1 MSALSD
7 PSTSTRS
14 NMLSNLVKLRWQKL
28 VQSRPSPGVFTLA
41 SVVTLAG
48 VFYWA
53 GIASDRYVSQ
63 AHIIIQRTDLAGGQ
77 SIDFS
82 SILSGQGGANRADQ
96 MLLRDYLLSVD
107 MLKKLDAQ
115 LKLRA
120 HYSDTRRDIVSRMWR
135 ISPSVEWLHRHYLSR
150 VSVEFD
156 DYAGV
161 LMLSTQGYTP
171 ETAHAIAAM
180 MVAEGEQFMDNMARK
195 LATEQVSF
203 LEKQVE
209 KNADKAMRARQEL
222 LSYQNRKGLA
232 SPQATAENFTIIINK
247 LEAQR
252 TELQTQ
258 RNALQ
263 AYLVATHPNVV
274 QLNQQLDAINRQ
286 IATEKAKLA
295 APDGKTLNRTVEEF
309 QRLQL
314 QAEFQQQVYQT
325 ALTALETGRVE
336 ATRTLKKV
344 SVLQAPT
351 LPEYPL
357 EPRRIYNSIVF
368 ALCAFLLAGVLKL
381 LVAVI
386 KDHRD

>member
-1 MSALSD
+1 MSAQ
-7 PSTSTRS
+7 P
-14 NMLSNLVKLRWQKL
+14 NLIASPIRLRWHELIQKL
-28 VQSRPSPGVFTLA
+28 LMRPSFGLFTLA
-41 SVVTLAG
+41 SVLTFAGTL
-48 VFYWA
+48 YWA
-53 GIASDRYVSQ
+53 GLASDRYVSQ
-63 AHIIIQRTDLAGGQ
+63 AHIIIQRTDFAGGPTL
-77 SIDFS
+77 DFS

-96 MLLRDYLLSVD
+96 LLLRDYLLSVD
-107 MLKKLDAQ
+107 MLRKLDAQ
-115 LKLRA
+115 LQLRA
-120 HYSDTRRDIVSRMWR
+120 HYSDTRRDIGSRMWAV
-135 ISPSVEWLHRHYLSR
+135 SPSVEWLHRHYLSR

-161 LMLSTQGYTP
+161 LMISTQAYAP
-171 ETAHAIAAM
+171 EMAQAIAAM
-180 MVAEGEQFMDNMARK
+180 MVAEGEQFMDDMARK

-209 KNADKAMRARQEL
+209 QHADKALQARQAM
-222 LSYQNRKGLA
+222 LSYQNRKGMA
-232 SPQATAENFTIIINK
+232 SPQATAENLAGIISK

-274 QLNQQLDAINRQ
+274 QLSQQLDAVERQ
-286 IATEKAKLA
+286 IAIEKAKLA

-309 QRLQL
+309 QRLQM
-314 QAEFQQQVYQT
+314 QAEFQQQIYQT
-325 ALTALETGRVE
+325 ALVSLEKGRVG

-344 SVLQAPT
+344 SVLQTPS

-357 EPRRIYNSIVF
+357 QPRRLYNTFVF
-368 ALCAFLLAGVLKL
+368 ALSAFLLAGVLKL